1 MSLKCNTQVFAYG
14 AQGISCINF
23 TQVYNYFIILFI
35 DRSEYRLL
43 QDSL

>member
-14 AQGISCINF
+14 APGISCINF

-35 DRSEYRLL
+35 DQSEYRLL